1 MYYIGFDIGGT
12 KCAVSLG
19 KWFNQEIEIVERY
32 ETSTKNSP
40 LDTFEELSPFIKEWK
55 VRFDV
60 QKGGVSCG
68 GPLDLE
74 KGIIISTPNLSK
86 EWHGFEIVAYIK
98 AQFGIETT
106 LANDANAC
114 AVAEWKFGA
123 GKGLKN
129 LVFLTFGTGLG
140 AGLILDGRLYSGT
153 NGNAGEVGH
162 IRLEEKGPIGYNKIG
177 SAEAFCSGA
186 GIQKLARLRAMEK
199 GLVVEDNVTTKMIFE
214 KAKEGNDFY
223 RSVVQE
229 SAEKFAKIISMFIDL
244 FNPQAI
250 IVGGVFMR
258 NYDLFMSIIEPIV
271 KQESLT
277 DAYEVCK
284 ILPAKMSEN
293 IGDYA
298 ALAIA
303 VSGA

>member
-1 MYYIGFDIGGT
+1 M
-12 KCAVSLG
+12 
-19 KWFNQEIEIVERY
+19 
-32 ETSTKNSP
+32 
-40 LDTFEELSPFIKEWK
+40 
-55 VRFDV
+55 
-60 QKGGVSCG
+60 
-68 GPLDLE
+68 
-74 KGIIISTPNLSK
+74 
-86 EWHGFEIVAYIK
+86 
-98 AQFGIETT
+98 
-106 LANDANAC
+106 
-114 AVAEWKFGA
+114 
-123 GKGLKN
+123 
-129 LVFLTFGTGLG
+129 
-140 AGLILDGRLYSGT
+140 
-153 NGNAGEVGH
+153 
-162 IRLEEKGPIGYNKIG
+162 
-177 SAEAFCSGA
+177 
-186 GIQKLARLRAMEK
+186 ARLRAMEK

-229 SAEKFAKIISMFIDL
+229 SAEKFAKIVSVFIDL

-258 NYDLFMSIIEPIV
+258 NYDLFMSIIESIV